1 VIQDASYLRLK
12 VLRLSYNLPKQLVN
26 KFDLNHVQ
34 FYVSATN
41 LWTLTNFDGLDPEG
55 GSSVITGGAEAS
67 RAYPFAKSVTM
78 GVSLNF

>member
-1 VIQDASYLRLK
+1 
-12 VLRLSYNLPKQLVN
+12 LVN

-55 GSSVITGGAEAS
+55 GSSVITGGTEAS
-67 RAYPFAKSVTM
+67 SAYPFAKSVTM